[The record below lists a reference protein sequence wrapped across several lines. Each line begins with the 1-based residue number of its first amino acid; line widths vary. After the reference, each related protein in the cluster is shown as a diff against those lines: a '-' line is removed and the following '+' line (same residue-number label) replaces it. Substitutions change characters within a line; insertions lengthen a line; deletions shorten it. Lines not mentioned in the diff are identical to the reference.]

1 MILINAPQI
10 RTCDDADMLKTEMN
24 MSYKSILTVVTNPAT
39 AEASVSAAAHMA
51 LGFDAHL
58 EVMALGVD
66 QSQVGYAYIGAG
78 AVLTEFSL
86 ERAEADA
93 RAAADA
99 ATAVLAGMDPTLR
112 YSVETVVA
120 EMGSLTAVVG
130 NAASF
135 VDLVVQCRPYN
146 GQQNYKAEAI
156 VEAALFEGRAAVL
169 IIPETLIGK
178 TNKLKYLATP
188 RRVLLAWNQSSE
200 ALAAAK
206 RALPLLKQADLV
218 DVTVVDPPARGPE
231 RSDPGGLLCQYLV
244 RHGVKAQVSVLA
256 KTMPKISDVLARHVL
271 EEGCDMMVMGAY
283 GHSRLREAVLGG
295 ATRAVLET
303 ATIPV
308 LMAH

>member
-1 MILINAPQI
+1 M
-10 RTCDDADMLKTEMN
+10 TYKT
-24 MSYKSILTVVTNPAT
+24 ILTVVTDPNM
-39 AEASVSAAAHMA
+39 AECSIRAAAQMA

-58 EVMALGVD
+58 EVLALGVD
-66 QSQVGYAYIGAG
+66 QTQVGYSYIGAG

-99 ATAVLAGMDPTLR
+99 ATKILNGIDAGLR
-112 YSVETVVA
+112 FSIETVVA
-120 EMGSLTAVVG
+120 EMGSLMAVVG

-135 VDLVVQCRPYN
+135 VDLVVQGRPYSS
-146 GQQNYKAEAI
+146 GQSYQAEAVI
-156 VEAALFEGRAAVL
+156 EAALFEGRAPVL
-169 IIPETLIGK
+169 IIPETLLGK
-178 TNKLKYLATP
+178 TNKLEHLATP
-188 RRVLLAWNQSSE
+188 RRVLLAWNQSTE
-200 ALAAAK
+200 ALVAAK

-218 DVTVVDPPARGPE
+218 DVTVVDPPSRGPE

-256 KTMPKISDVLARHVL
+256 KTMPKVSEVLARHAL

-295 ATRAVLET
+295 ATRAALENSV
-303 ATIPV
+303 IPV

>member
-1 MILINAPQI
+1 
-10 RTCDDADMLKTEMN
+10 
-24 MSYKSILTVVTNPAT
+24 MSYKSILTVVTSPEQ
-39 AEASVSAAAHMA
+39 AEAAIVAAAQLA
-51 LGFDAHL
+51 LDFDAHL
-58 EVMALGVD
+58 DVLAIGVD
-66 QSQVGYAYIGAG
+66 QAQVGYSYIGAG

-99 ATAVLAGMDPTLR
+99 ANAALAEVDPALR

-135 VDLVVQCRPYN
+135 VDLVVQARPY
-146 GQQNYKAEAI
+146 GKDIGYQAEAV
-156 VEAALFEGRAAVL
+156 VEAALFEGRAPVM
-169 IIPETLIGK
+169 IVPETLLGK
-178 TNKLKYLATP
+178 TEALKKLATP
-188 RRVLLAWNQSSE
+188 RRVLLAWNQSTE
-200 ALAAAK
+200 ALAAVK

-218 DVTVVDPPARGPE
+218 DVVVVDPPARGPE
-231 RSDPGGLLCQYLV
+231 RSDPGGMLCQYLV

-256 KTMPKISDVLARHVL
+256 RTMPKISEVLARHAL

-303 ATIPV
+303 TVIPV

>member
-1 MILINAPQI
+1 MG
-10 RTCDDADMLKTEMN
+10 
-24 MSYKSILTVVTNPAT
+24 YKSILTVVTSPAQ
-39 AEASVSAAAHMA
+39 AEVAITAAAQVA

-58 EVMALGVD
+58 EVLALGVD
-66 QSQVGYAYIGAG
+66 QAQLGYSYIGAG

-93 RAAADA
+93 RASAEAAQKA
-99 ATAVLAGMDPTLR
+99 LAEIDPTLR
-112 YSVETVVA
+112 FSVETVVA

-135 VDLVVQCRPYN
+135 VDLVVQVRPYGA
-146 GQQNYKAEAI
+146 GQGYQAEAVI
-156 VEAALFEGRAAVL
+156 EAALFEGRAPVL
-169 IIPETLIGK
+169 IVPEKLNGDTGK
-178 TNKLKYLATP
+178 LAKMAFP
-188 RRVLLAWNQSSE
+188 RRVLLAWNQSTE

-218 DVTVVDPPARGPE
+218 DVTVVDPPSRGPE

-244 RHGVKAQVSVLA
+244 RHGIKAQVSVLA
-256 KTMPKISDVLARHVL
+256 KTAPKISDVLARHAL

-295 ATRAVLET
+295 ATRAVLEGSL
-303 ATIPV
+303 IPV

>member
-1 MILINAPQI
+1 
-10 RTCDDADMLKTEMN
+10 
-24 MSYKSILTVVTNPAT
+24 MSYKSILTVVTSPEQ
-39 AEASVSAAAHMA
+39 AEAAIVAAAQLA
-51 LGFDAHL
+51 LDFDAHL
-58 EVMALGVD
+58 DVLALGVD
-66 QSQVGYAYIGAG
+66 QAQVGYSYIGAG

-99 ATAVLAGMDPTLR
+99 ANAALAEVDPALR

-135 VDLVVQCRPYN
+135 VDLVVQARPY
-146 GQQNYKAEAI
+146 GKDLGYQAEAV
-156 VEAALFEGRAAVL
+156 VEAALFEGRAPVM
-169 IIPETLIGK
+169 IVPETLLGK
-178 TNKLKYLATP
+178 TEALKKLATP
-188 RRVLLAWNQSSE
+188 RRVLLAWNQSTE
-200 ALAAAK
+200 ALAAVK

-231 RSDPGGLLCQYLV
+231 RSDPGGMLCQYLV

-256 KTMPKISDVLARHVL
+256 KTMPKISEVLARHAL

-303 ATIPV
+303 TVIPV